1 MAVIQPEGQLTW
13 GGAVLP
19 QIQTLSPRIRKA
31 HGGHWWW
38 WPLRDPQH
46 RGWVERW
53 HEEVKFRC
61 CYLLVMCYLLF
72 PSFLSSCYPSFKCC
86 SPSFGAVSNCGIFPW
101 ILYDFICYGFPR
113 AKKRAEKIGLTFTK
127 TGQLLGKESWIMVHS
142 KPTLTNFRGSQAV
155 SIF

>member
-1 MAVIQPEGQLTW
+1 MELQETSMTRICEPRTRCYRSAVRSLGPWASMAVIQPEGQLTW

-53 HEEVKFRC
+53 HDEVKFRC

-72 PSFLSSCYPSFKCC
+72 PSFLRS
-86 SPSFGAVSNCGIFPW
+86 
-101 ILYDFICYGFPR
+101 
-113 AKKRAEKIGLTFTK
+113 
-127 TGQLLGKESWIMVHS
+127 
-142 KPTLTNFRGSQAV
+142 
-155 SIF
+155 